1 MRAAQAEL
9 PGNGRAAAITRAV
22 VLLGKA
28 LGMSVVAGGGGSKT
42 PLSLASCERSSVMR
56 SRAICPRDP
65 RRMSRLSTGLQREWE
80 LGGIPML
87 APATNELLPSQSP

>member
-28 LGMSVVAGGGGSKT
+28 LGMSVVAGGVENTAQLGF
-42 PLSLASCERSSVMR
+42 L
-56 SRAICPRDP
+56 RAIQCDEVQGYLPARPAPYEQTLDWIAT
-65 RRMSRLSTGLQREWE
+65 RMGT
-80 LGGIPML
+80 GGIPML